1 MKVKDILFNVP
12 GKRIYCDVVKNYR
25 ILKTQTCID
34 QAKTKGFNQARQQIL
49 NSEIDFSKVIDV
61 EKLERRIRRVEL
73 STYEIVDDTEMG
85 VKKLRGVMCKELA
98 QAILTNINQCLKEE
112 G

>member
-1 MKVKDILFNVP
+1 MIKVKDVIKKTPVEMMHCAGQTKEERREKHCYNL
-12 GKRIYCDVVKNYR
+12 
-25 ILKTQTCID
+25 ILK
-34 QAKTKGFNQARQQIL
+34 QIL
-49 NSEIDFSKVIDV
+49 NSEIDLAKVIDV